1 MAAPLRACASPG
13 TAYRQDGHT
22 FVPTKLAKTACGTV
36 VRVTS
41 LKFGDVR
48 RMQDVVIM
56 RVKRIEF
63 AVPVQRVRLRGRG

>member
-1 MAAPLRACASPG
+1 MNALRACASPG
-13 TAYRQDGHT
+13 TAYRQDGRT
-22 FVPTKLAKTACGTV
+22 SCRRSSLKTACGTV